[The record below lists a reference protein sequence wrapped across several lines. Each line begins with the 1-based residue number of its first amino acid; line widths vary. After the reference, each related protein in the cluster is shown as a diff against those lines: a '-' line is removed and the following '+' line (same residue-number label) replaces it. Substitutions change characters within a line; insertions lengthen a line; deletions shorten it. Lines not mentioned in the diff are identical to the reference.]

1 MIGHFHV
8 CIRKVNGPLKQW
20 GPYSQNSTASGRSG
34 HDPLPLLLICYCRHT
49 VTTLG
54 NYPSDPTVNP
64 WELTTADRRVS
75 FTSFTALRIWGSKPI
90 SSVPNPV
97 SLPPWK
103 RRQGRHD
110 NKGGHLYQHIM
121 ISVILIP
128 NKGKNHPISC
138 KNIIIPSWLDN
149 QWPSRFTTMKFII
162 NFIIAN
168 VMFWILFLTFTTWH
182 TYALLLPSH
191 QHTIRFIH
199 N

>member
-1 MIGHFHV
+1 M
-8 CIRKVNGPLKQW
+8 L
-20 GPYSQNSTASGRSG
+20 
-34 HDPLPLLLICYCRHT
+34 LPSYCHHSWNLRIWPT
-49 VTTLG
+49 VT
-54 NYPSDPTVNP
+54 P

-103 RRQGRHD
+103 RRQGRHE
-110 NKGGHLYQHIM
+110 NKGGHLYQL
-121 ISVILIP
+121 LIP
-128 NKGKNHPISC
+128 HKGKNHPISC
-138 KNIIIPSWLDN
+138 KNITTPSWLDN

-162 NFIIAN
+162 NFIIAR
-168 VMFWILFLTFTTWH
+168 VMFWILFLICTTWD
-182 TYALLLPSH
+182 TYAPLLPSH

>member
-1 MIGHFHV
+1 M
-8 CIRKVNGPLKQW
+8 L
-20 GPYSQNSTASGRSG
+20 
-34 HDPLPLLLICYCRHT
+34 LPSYCHH
-49 VTTLG
+49 
-54 NYPSDPTVNP
+54 
-64 WELTTADRRVS
+64 
-75 FTSFTALRIWGSKPI
+75 
-90 SSVPNPV
+90 
-97 SLPPWK
+97 PWK
-103 RRQGRHD
+103 LPIWPNGNPLGINHRGPQGVLHLLHRLANLRFKTHILGAEPCLPATQGRNE

-162 NFIIAN
+162 NFIIAR
-168 VMFWILFLTFTTWH
+168 VMFWILFLICTTWD
-182 TYALLLPSH
+182 TYAPLLPSH